1 MEYLKYTPEMARDW
15 KNATN
20 YAKGYLHKRVL
31 DSMNES
37 QLVSKMWLVQELLN
51 LNVKPINVSLLV
63 GGLLSILSLYLLIT
77 LKQLSG

>member
-51 LNVKPINVSLLV
+51 LNVKPINISLL
-63 GGLLSILSLYLLIT
+63 GGLLSILSLYLLII

>member
-37 QLVSKMWLVQELLN
+37 QLVSKMWLVQ
-51 LNVKPINVSLLV
+51 
-63 GGLLSILSLYLLIT
+63 
-77 LKQLSG
+77 